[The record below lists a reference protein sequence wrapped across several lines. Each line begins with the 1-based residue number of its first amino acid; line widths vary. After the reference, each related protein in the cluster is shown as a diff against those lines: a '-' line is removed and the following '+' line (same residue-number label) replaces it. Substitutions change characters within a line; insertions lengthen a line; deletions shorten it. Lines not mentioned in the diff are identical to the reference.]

1 MFRAISGIIGLI
13 LFFPLTGFSYELY
26 VHSTKAPVY
35 QMPDSGAEKIVTLSK
50 GARISGIKKK
60 GYWHQVDYMGKNG
73 WIYNFMVR
81 NTPPVD
87 KQDIYGQSKSLSKK
101 YELFSKKARR
111 RPSSYTAVA
120 AARGLK
126 EKRNRFSGKY
136 HLDFESLEKIENID
150 ISESDIRQFI
160 AQGMANDKN

>member
-1 MFRAISGIIGLI
+1 MFRVISGIIGLI

-35 QMPDSGAEKIVTLSK
+35 QMPDSGAEKVVTLSK
-50 GARISGIKKK
+50 GARISGIKIK
-60 GYWHQVDYMGKNG
+60 GYWHQVSYKGKNG

-81 NTPPVD
+81 NTPPVA
-87 KQDIYGQSKSLSKK
+87 QQEIYGRSKSLPHK

-111 RPSSYTAVA
+111 RPSSYTAAA

-126 EKRNRFSGKY
+126 EKRSRFSGKY
-136 HLDFESLEKIENID
+136 HLDFDSLDKIEDID

-160 AQGMANDKN
+160 AQGMANEKY